1 MRPAGCASSRRAT
14 SVAGAWSGRPSST
27 PARHSR
33 SSRSAPARKRST
45 ATSTTPTSARRCCR
59 SWGNDSGCAVAT
71 VARLRRRGRVT
82 ARPSNCATMTERAYV
97 AALRILGDRFN
108 SELELRRKLQRKKF
122 DEAIIDATIARLR
135 DEKWLD
141 DERFAGAFARTR
153 SRKRIGG
160 KRIVLELR
168 AAGVDDDVATRAV
181 KE

>member
-1 MRPAGCASSRRAT
+1 
-14 SVAGAWSGRPSST
+14 
-27 PARHSR
+27 
-33 SSRSAPARKRST
+33 
-45 ATSTTPTSARRCCR
+45 
-59 SWGNDSGCAVAT
+59 
-71 VARLRRRGRVT
+71 
-82 ARPSNCATMTERAYV
+82 MTERAYV
-97 AALRILGDRFN
+97 AALRILGYRFN

-181 KE
+181 KENIDPEKEREQIRAILQRRAGWERNKLRAYLLKQGYDAALIGDVIAELKAPSS